1 MPSPAP
7 VATPISDLATGDQ
20 LVGDP
25 RRWRSLPIMLTALF
39 MALFD
44 VFVVNVAAP
53 SIQHDLGATSGGL
66 ELVLAGYSFTYAVG
80 LVTGGRMGDIFGRRR
95 LFVSGMTLFTVASLL
110 CGLAPSIGILI
121 GGRLLQGAGAAAM
134 VPQVLAMI
142 NVTFPP
148 SERPR
153 ALSFLGATVGI
164 GTIAGQILGGALVQL
179 NIAGLGWRPIFFV
192 NVPVGILA
200 VTGALRLLPESR
212 AERHQPLD
220 PVGLVTLTAGLSA
233 LIVPLVLGR
242 NEGWPLWTWASLAAS
257 AVLLAGFAL
266 WERDLEEREGAP
278 LVPPR
283 LLRLP
288 GLSKGLAITAAYFTF
303 FGGFLV
309 VFTVFLQTGLG
320 DSPLRAGLTIAPL
333 GAAFAFA
340 SLTGRRVAA
349 RYGVITLTAGTAL
362 SALGL
367 LALSVVIATQGLHT
381 GVAAMVPGLVVIGL
395 GNGLVIP
402 LLIGMVLAHVPVES
416 SGAAAGVLTTTQ
428 QLSLALGVAL
438 IGLLF
443 FTRLP
448 SAGMGS
454 AASASLFVDLAL
466 VVVAS
471 ALTLTLPRRRAQPAA
486 AEAEPAAEHV
496 EVAA

>member
-1 MPSPAP
+1 MPSSSPLLAAAAEPA
-7 VATPISDLATGDQ
+7 
-20 LVGDP
+20 GDP

-53 SIQHDLGATSGGL
+53 SIQRDLGASSGGL

-80 LVTGGRMGDIFGRRR
+80 LVTGGRMGDMFGRRR
-95 LFVSGMTLFTVASLL
+95 LFVGGMAMFTVASLL
-110 CGLAPSIGILI
+110 CGVAPNIAVLV
-121 GGRLLQGAGAAAM
+121 GGRLLQGIGAAAM

-148 SERPR
+148 SERAR

-192 NVPVGILA
+192 NLPVGILA

-212 AERHQPLD
+212 AHRSQTLD

-242 NEGWPLWTWASLAAS
+242 NEGWPLWTWGSLAAS
-257 AVLLAGFAL
+257 AVLLSGFAL
-266 WERDLEEREGAP
+266 WERDLERRNGAP
-278 LVPPR
+278 LVPPQ

-288 GLSKGLAITAAYFTF
+288 GISKGLAITAAYFTF

-320 DSPLRAGLTIAPL
+320 DSPLRAGMTLAPL

-340 SLTGRRVAA
+340 SIAGRRVAA
-349 RYGVITLTAGTAL
+349 RYGASALTAGTVL
-362 SALGL
+362 SAIGL
-367 LALSVVIATQGLHT
+367 LTLSLVIATSGLQASI
-381 GVAAMVPGLVVIGL
+381 VAMVPGLVVIGL

-402 LLIGMVLAHVPVES
+402 LLIGTVLAHVPVES

-448 SAGMGS
+448 SAGIAG
-454 AASASLFVDLAL
+454 AASVSLFVDLAL

-471 ALTLTLPRRRAQPAA
+471 ALTLTLPRRRAQVAP
-486 AEAEPAAEHV
+486 
-496 EVAA
+496 VAASVEDVEIAA